1 MTSEGGPER
10 RLRDT
15 DRRQW
20 DGTERRGA
28 SFSAEGPGGWK
39 IGGSVEGSKTI
50 VAVACTALGVVGGM
64 LLCLWK

>member
-20 DGTERRGA
+20 DGTERRA
-28 SFSAEGPGGWK
+28 SFSVEAPGGWK
-39 IGGSVEGSKTI
+39 AAGSVEGGKTI
-50 VAVACTALGVVGGM
+50 VAVACAALGLVGGL